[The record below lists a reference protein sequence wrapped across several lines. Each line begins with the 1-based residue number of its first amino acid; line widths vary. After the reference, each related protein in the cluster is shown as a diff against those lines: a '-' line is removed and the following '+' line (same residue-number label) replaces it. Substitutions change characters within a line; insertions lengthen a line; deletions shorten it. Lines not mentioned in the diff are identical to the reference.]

1 MTLVS
6 SVGKKSFEVDL
17 TTIEG
22 DGEFLCPNCN
32 ALISPDDFSE
42 EVYTVLSIP
51 EDEDDLESMT
61 IQCNTCKSIITLNG
75 FELLS

>member
-1 MTLVS
+1 MVLVS
-6 SVGKKSFEVDL
+6 SVRKKVFKVDI

-22 DGEFLCPNCN
+22 DGEFPCPNCDT
-32 ALISPDDFSE
+32 LISPDDFSG
-42 EVYTVLSIP
+42 EVYTVLSIL

-61 IQCNTCKSIITLNG
+61 IQCNKCSSIITLNG

>member
-6 SVGKKSFEVDL
+6 SVRKELFKVDL

-22 DGEFLCPNCN
+22 IGEFPCPNCST
-32 ALISPDDFSE
+32 LISPDDFSE

-51 EDEDDLESMT
+51 EDEDDFESMT
-61 IQCNTCKSIITLNG
+61 LQCNKCKSIITLNG